1 MQQTELSGGRSKLLH
16 GVGSSSRA
24 RFISMD
30 SYFILIILILIF
42 IFAFIITFLF
52 DISLIVGIAIAI
64 ATTSVPALGTFDG
77 VVAHAFLILAPIRD
91 LDYEYQRAEHAP
103 EDDYGLSCH
112 LPPAKAKKA
121 CVCGVAQLRSSHLRC
136 VT

>member
-1 MQQTELSGGRSKLLH
+1 MSVWQYSYLLQP
-16 GVGSSSRA
+16 
-24 RFISMD
+24 
-30 SYFILIILILIF
+30 ILICV
-42 IFAFIITFLF
+42 FIITFLF
-52 DISLIVGIAIAI
+52 DLSLIVAIAIAI
-64 ATTSVPALGTFDG
+64 ATTSAPALGTFDG

-91 LDYEYQRAEHAP
+91 LDYECQRAEHTP
-103 EDDYGLSCH
+103 EDDYGLSRP